1 MRRTNE
7 FGTGI
12 GVGQPT
18 PQVLPMDTFKPF
30 FQVLGERKMST
41 EITDLPGLQA
51 HRSVRHMAERIAE
64 TAATAERKGLVGEAL
79 QWYPNEQ
86 ERNSSIGT
94 AFNAARAKKGLPL
107 YHPEHPELAGLLL
120 ASGYSQN
127 SSEARR
133 EGLIKHSM
141 ETGEI
146 AKHLSTPVLQRAV
159 DNNTHPALVYGSP
172 KLRDFA
178 GSISEPETWTG
189 GGQGLGY
196 TIDRHQHDAAMGQK
210 FGDDS
215 RAISSGDTAIRRY
228 RTLQAAHHL
237 AHQFYDP
244 SQNLSRPQFQ
254 ALSWV
259 GWRGAS

>member
-1 MRRTNE
+1 MIVKITLLNKFLFESMLESGLSLDGLIKENVTDINE
-7 FGTGI
+7 GRE
-12 GVGQPT
+12 
-18 PQVLPMDTFKPF
+18 L
-30 FQVLGERKMST
+30 LNES
-41 EITDLPGLQA
+41 
-51 HRSVRHMAERIAE
+51 IA
-64 TAATAERKGLVGEAL
+64 V
-79 QWYPNEQ
+79 
-86 ERNSSIGT
+86 
-94 AFNAARAKKGLPL
+94 
-107 YHPEHPELAGLLL
+107 GLLL